1 MGRRA
6 AAAEIWLCRVDGTH
20 LSRRTTDRYPG
31 GVIVIGCCRIE
42 LYLPG
47 NGSLKGK
54 RHILKPLMVRL
65 QREFNVAVAEV
76 GHNDVWQSAELA
88 LVTVA
93 NDPGFVHSA
102 LENVVRWVERNATA
116 VQVVDWAIEII

>member
-1 MGRRA
+1 M
-6 AAAEIWLCRVDGTH
+6 
-20 LSRRTTDRYPG
+20 
-31 GVIVIGCCRIE
+31 VIGCCRLE

-47 NGSLKGK
+47 NSSLKGK
-54 RHILKPLMVRL
+54 RHILKPLTLRL
-65 QREFNVAVAEV
+65 RREFNVAVAEV

-102 LENVVRWVERNATA
+102 LENIIQWIEHYAA
-116 VQVVDWAIEII
+116 EAQVVDWDIEII